1 VGWTLKTFD
10 DLKFVSKNLITNP
23 TATMDFGNGYG
34 VEVERCLVGYNVV
47 VLKNGEP
54 TTKTYIPSKS
64 LLKLTEDEVT
74 DTMKKVQNFVKF
86 TY

>member
-1 VGWTLKTFD
+1 
-10 DLKFVSKNLITNP
+10 
-23 TATMDFGNGYG
+23 M
-34 VEVERCLVGYNVV
+34 EVEHCLIGYNVV

-54 TTKTYIPSKS
+54 TTKTYIPNKS

-74 DTMKKVQNFVKF
+74 DIMKKVQNFVKF